1 MRKSKTASS
10 ASAEFSST
18 SVSSSS
24 SVPVSSSSSSSKN
37 KSHSIT
43 GRSTTATINNTNTT
57 TTTTTTT
64 TGNNNSS
71 SSSSG
76 GCAINGTRGSRS
88 NDNNVQS
95 TGKQQQQQRSP
106 LNRQFDV
113 VTAPLATFDTVDL
126 SDEEVTTPTATTTT
140 ITTNSPSS
148 TANNNICRK
157 KTASTNPT
165 AARTQE
171 IKTTHT
177 SITDTSSCSNSSNV
191 SAPSL
196 RTSAANNTN
205 STTIT
210 TTNQNIIPAE
220 ISDRK
225 SHVTCTLADL
235 NSITA
240 KATKKKNNIYES
252 SGKKT
257 TRTQTDSITSSAKK
271 TNRVDKKSVPAL
283 SNQESIR
290 VRSLPDEAKDS
301 DVSLKQ
307 SRVTDSNVIPSS
319 SSDDDE
325 GTSHVATGLASVSP
339 NKCKPDSV
347 SVESTRPT
355 IGEGSTVIT
364 AAGITAVAGATA
376 GSVLST
382 ANVDFANFGSTE
394 DLNTNNIGGSQS
406 IATDGGGLTAPA
418 ATGGGAV
425 SKAKEVSAVEKASL
439 LDESSSSD
447 SDLSPTEPG
456 PTGGAYTT
464 LTSGSTPNLIR
475 KISHDATSTI
485 KESSGQPAD
494 FNSPEIIASSSKRK
508 AYERRLQ
515 RLQVKTTPINRP
527 RSTTPLSVVTLD
539 EYTNLSSPEIS
550 PNLEKLKIVLP
561 ADQFGRPIKSP
572 RSKEN
577 AFDFNEDRL
586 FRHTKEAIVL
596 QSDGSI
602 GQSPRRIF
610 IPPTLS
616 PSQSPCKA
624 AAGSP
629 VSKLVLVSRLP
640 AGTSPLVKSAAPSVF
655 PPPPLLPP
663 PTVTTTT
670 TTTTTTTSSSSC
682 STSSSTSSIPPRKI
696 SDKQWEQFEESH
708 SKTPQQQPQA
718 TCAIP
723 KRSEHPV
730 ALPTFEKKQGLTRTG
745 PPGTS
750 CTVKGQKEQEKKK
763 KKVFTGEDSTKP
775 SIEQHT
781 DLRRNTT
788 STLNPSHHKVQMNC
802 PEEEE
807 EEEILKVEI
816 GSSEVG
822 KAYNIELE
830 VPAKE
835 KLDSSHS
842 KSSS

>member
-1 MRKSKTASS
+1 M
-10 ASAEFSST
+10 
-18 SVSSSS
+18 
-24 SVPVSSSSSSSKN
+24 PVSSSSSSSKN

-64 TGNNNSS
+64 GNNNNSGS
-71 SSSSG
+71 GG

-95 TGKQQQQQRSP
+95 TDKQQQQRSP

-126 SDEEVTTPTATTTT
+126 SDEEVTTPTATTTN
-140 ITTNSPSS
+140 TNSPNS

-210 TTNQNIIPAE
+210 TTNQNIIPDE

-240 KATKKKNNIYES
+240 KPTKKKNNIYES
-252 SGKKT
+252 SGKKANA
-257 TRTQTDSITSSAKK
+257 TRTQTDSITSSAK

-325 GTSHVATGLASVSP
+325 GTSHVATGLVSVSP

-355 IGEGSTVIT
+355 TGEGSTVIT
-364 AAGITAVAGATA
+364 AAGTTAVAGATA

-406 IATDGGGLTAPA
+406 IAADGGGLTAPA

-640 AGTSPLVKSAAPSVF
+640 AGTSPLVKSAAPSVP

-670 TTTTTTTSSSSC
+670 TTTTTTSSC

-750 CTVKGQKEQEKKK
+750 CTDKGQKEQEKKK

-775 SIEQHT
+775 SIEQHS

-802 PEEEE
+802 PEEEEE